1 MAMLQ
6 TILLSVVLLFQSTFA
21 SFFLTSYYAEPL
33 DYGGDPYIEAVISEY
48 LPIYENGVTDY
59 VVVYPDNAAPSLLTG
74 AKWLK
79 EYTAAMTGTGGLA
92 CYTVSTKPL
101 GKKYIALGDTGLDGG
116 ALADAAA
123 AVKNEGFVK
132 KVINDNIY
140 IYGVGRGTMYGCAS
154 FVEEQLDCHWYTPEL
169 KVIPEKKDISID
181 KNLNDSQ
188 NTALEYR
195 DVFWQ
200 VVNTNPEWKAFHKIN
215 TGMGS
220 YMGEEYG
227 WGVNYID
234 FCHTMGRLVPDS
246 YYAEHPE
253 YFSYRKAS
261 DSRTT
266 GQRCLTNPAVLSI
279 SVAYVFDKIRNSA
292 PDFNIMSVTQNDNN
306 DVCECPDCLAMD
318 ALYGGPSGTNIWFV
332 NQVADAVKAEFP
344 DRNIQIDTF
353 AYDYT
358 THAPTNILPRDNV
371 IVRLCT
377 IGSCF
382 CHPIAECGHGREL
395 SVIEKYSRKES
406 AYAKDFT
413 DWSALCKQS
422 GAKLYV
428 WDYTTHFKCY
438 AMPYP
443 NLHVLADNI
452 QFFIDNSV
460 YGVFEQ
466 GNYDGGR
473 NGEFDVLR
481 AFLLAKLLWNPKEN
495 VEHLIDEFNNAYY
508 GEASA
513 PFVKQYLDFT
523 SQKAINTMHLFL
535 FSRPEQNLFFT
546 RADFEKCDAL
556 WDKAEEYA
564 ANKFQLDNVRRSRLS
579 LRIHKANMVTC
590 EFSLSNLNRLQEN
603 KKLFHDMIMLGID
616 KLREG
621 ETITMPYNTYIWLLR
636 PIEWADPLSWV
647 EFVDESRVFPVDL
660 EEYRRTHSE

>member
-21 SFFLTSYYAEPL
+21 SMFLTSYYAKPL
-33 DYGGDPYIEAVISEY
+33 DYGGGPYIETVITQP
-48 LPIYENGVTDY
+48 LALYENGETDY
-59 VVVYPDNAAPSLLTG
+59 VVIYPDDAEASVRTG
-74 AKWLK
+74 ARWLR
-79 EYTAAMTGTGGLA
+79 EYTAAMTDTSGLA
-92 CYTVSTKPL
+92 AYALSDLPA
-101 GKKYIALGDTGLDGG
+101 GKKVIALGDTGLDAG
-116 ALADAAA
+116 ALGSAQAQL
-123 AVKNEGFVK
+123 KNEGFVK
-132 KVINDNIY
+132 KVIDGNIY
-140 IYGVGRGTMYGCAS
+140 LCGLGRGTMYACAS
-154 FVEEQLDCHWYTPEL
+154 FIEEQLGCHWYTPEL
-169 KVIPEKKDISID
+169 KVTPKKKDIAID
-181 KNLNDSQ
+181 KNLNDIQ

-195 DVFWQ
+195 DVFWG

-227 WGVNYID
+227 FGVNYID
-234 FCHTMGRLVPDS
+234 FCHTMDRLVPES

-253 YFSYRKAS
+253 YFSYRRAS
-261 DSRTT
+261 NSRTT
-266 GQRCLTNPAVLSI
+266 GQRCLTNPDVLRI
-279 SVAYVFDKIRNSA
+279 TIENVCERIRNA
-292 PDFNIMSVTQNDNN
+292 PADYSIMSVTQNDNN

-344 DRNIQIDTF
+344 DWNIQIDTF

-358 THAPTNILPRDNV
+358 THAPVNILPRDNV

-382 CHPIAECGHGREL
+382 CHPIAECGHGRSL
-395 SVIEKYSRKES
+395 SVIENYAKKES
-406 AYAKDFT
+406 AYAKDFK

-438 AMPYP
+438 SMPFP

-473 NGEFDVLR
+473 NGEFDSLR
-481 AFLLAKLLWNPKEN
+481 AFILAKLLWNPQEN
-495 VEHLIDEFNNAYY
+495 VDHLINAFMAAYY
-508 GEASA
+508 GPASA
-513 PFVKQYLDFT
+513 PYVKQYLDFI
-523 SQKAINTMHLFL
+523 SQKAVNTMHLFI

-546 RADFEKCDAL
+546 QADYKKCDEL
-556 WDKAEEYA
+556 WDKAE
-564 ANKFQLDNVRRSRLS
+564 ANAGNRFQMDNVRRSRLS

-590 EFSLSNLNRLQEN
+590 EFSLSNPGRLHEN
-603 KKLFHDMIMLGID
+603 QKLFHDMIMLGVN

-621 ETITMPYNTYIWLLR
+621 KTITMPYNTYVWLLR
-636 PIEWADPLSWV
+636 PIEWGDPLAWV
-647 EFVDESRVFPVDL
+647 EFVDESKIVPFDP
-660 EEYRRTHSE
+660 EAYRAAH